1 MHSSLSSLIKPE
13 KHSHENDPGVLTHDW
28 AQGELGWHSL
38 ISEEDML
45 IKSTYNHILWNTEFA
60 IEHYSYWLTGTL
72 NAILLQQEATSAL
85 TVVWTRSVDAF
96 LGARVAIAL
105 ILIYKER
112 TQGIPNTLQR
122 IVAFYVPNSLQCV
135 HTQMLHSMILIPFC
149 PTHAAYSSVWFII
162 KMPSSKSTMQLAVCS
177 WSGSL

>member
-1 MHSSLSSLIKPE
+1 MHSSLSSLLKPE

-45 IKSTYNHILWNTEFA
+45 IKSTYNHTLWNTECA

-105 ILIYKER
+105 ILIYV
-112 TQGIPNTLQR
+112 QGKNTG
-122 IVAFYVPNSLQCV
+122 NSKYLTAHC
-135 HTQMLHSMILIPFC
+135 SILC
-149 PTHAAYSSVWFII
+149 GQQ
-162 KMPSSKSTMQLAVCS
+162 STMCTHTNASFNDFNSILPHTCSIFKCLIYHQDAILKKHNAVSCM
-177 WSGSL
+177 LMIR